1 MELTYPPLKLL
12 HELCRACEASQYCSH
27 WFITVRDGKTIPCH
41 ASGIEHMNVPF
52 DIPPEPRTTEDS
64 NANDLRGDIRKLMKV
79 RQVALRGHITELM
92 GCIADEIEQG

>member
-1 MELTYPPLKLL
+1 
-12 HELCRACEASQYCSH
+12 
-27 WFITVRDGKTIPCH
+27 
-41 ASGIEHMNVPF
+41 MNVPF